1 MAEQRA
7 RDEACGQPID
17 DVLEHFA
24 SFGIRGRIADVAD
37 FARVSQVLLL
47 RHEGPLSQLEQA
59 IYSLYIRRMPTTVH
73 IPDELLEKLDE
84 RAQAMK
90 MTRNRYIV
98 EALRKALR
106 DESAWSPAFLE
117 SLDQLQ
123 TLEGVDELERVIL
136 GGRTRKRAPR
146 L

>member
-1 MAEQRA
+1 MA
-7 RDEACGQPID
+7 
-17 DVLEHFA
+17 
-24 SFGIRGRIADVAD
+24 
-37 FARVSQVLLL
+37 
-47 RHEGPLSQLEQA
+47 
-59 IYSLYIRRMPTTVH
+59 TTVH

-106 DESAWSPAFLE
+106 DESAWSPVFLE
-117 SLDQLQ
+117 SLDRLEPI
-123 TLEGVDELERVIL
+123 EGVDELEKAIVSS
-136 GGRTRKRAPR
+136 RTRKRAPR